1 VYETWRS
8 VNILGLFFLFFSSFF
23 SFFFFFFLFFLLF
36 FPRSMKARQCN
47 QIKTCGFLGECKEP
61 AVKGVSSGMCPP
73 CFKKKK
79 AAQKRKEKSRK
90 NATGLYTRHP
100 IPQDYLHRLIF
111 SSQNV
116 GERWSAESLV
126 RAVSVFFF
134 VLLLFFSCS
143 LYCLSICNPQLIP
156 SHAAF
161 YSSMYN
167 KTLCIQR

>member
-1 VYETWRS
+1 MKCTKRGDPSIFWVS
-8 VNILGLFFLFFSSFF
+8 FFFFFLLFFL
-23 SFFFFFFLFFLLF
+23 FFFFFFLFFLLF

-134 VLLLFFSCS
+134 CSSIVLFLFIIFS
-143 LYCLSICNPQLIP
+143 LD
-156 SHAAF
+156 
-161 YSSMYN
+161 M
-167 KTLCIQR
+167 